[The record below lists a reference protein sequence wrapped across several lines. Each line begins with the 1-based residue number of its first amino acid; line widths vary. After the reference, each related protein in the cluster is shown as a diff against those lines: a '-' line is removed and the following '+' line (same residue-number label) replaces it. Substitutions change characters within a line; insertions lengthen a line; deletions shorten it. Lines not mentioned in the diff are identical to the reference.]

1 MTSQNPGVPVADVGD
16 VPEGGAF
23 LVWLDAEPVALFK
36 LNGCIHATSDNC
48 SHGGGSLSEGSVCG
62 ENIECPLHQG
72 QFHIPT
78 GKAVGGPCV
87 DDVRTYPV
95 HIADGKV
102 FVTP

>member
-1 MTSQNPGVPVADVGD
+1 MTTQNVDISVADAGD
-16 VPEGGAF
+16 VPEGGTL
-23 LVWLDAEPVALFK
+23 LVWLEAEPVALFK

-48 SHGGGSLSEGSVCG
+48 SHGGGSLSEGFVCG

-78 GKAVGGPCV
+78 GKAVGVPCV
-87 DDVRTYPV
+87 DDVRSYQV
-95 HIADGKV
+95 RVVDGKV